1 MRRLLFSLAALL
13 FPLSASGAT
22 IPFDFTTLNGGAEG
36 YLPANATT
44 ATVNGV
50 LAEGLLTNLTTT
62 EPLWLRNGGTD
73 HGLGVCSEGQT
84 SCNSG
89 GDQNEISQLD
99 QTEAIRLTLPAGA
112 TQWSSLFVSSLD
124 NGGSNGHES
133 GILWWS
139 TTADFSTH
147 GAFTFTYGDFG
158 TNIEPDIFSAALS
171 GGLVAADRYLLFI
184 NNAGNCDAPG
194 GPCNNDYLVWKG
206 TYEGQPLQ
214 QTPEPGTLALL
225 GAALAGLI
233 LRRRK
238 PV

>member
-1 MRRLLFSLAALL
+1 MRRILFSLAALL
-13 FPLSASGAT
+13 FPLSGSGAT

-36 YLPANATT
+36 YLPGNAST

-50 LAEGLLTNLTTT
+50 LAEGLLTNLATT

-73 HGLGVCSEGQT
+73 HGLGVCSEGSDPCGT
-84 SCNSG
+84 G
-89 GDQNEISQLD
+89 GDVNELSQLTN
-99 QTEAIRLTLPAGA
+99 QEAIRLTLPASA

-124 NGGSNGHES
+124 DGGSNGHES

-139 TTADFSTH
+139 TTADFSSH

-158 TNIEPDIFSAALS
+158 TNIEPDIFSAAVA
-171 GGLVAADRYLLFI
+171 GGLIAADRYLLFI
-184 NNAGNCDAPG
+184 NNAGNCQSG
-194 GPCNNDYLVWKG
+194 TCNNDYVVWKG